1 MTMFSK
7 LIRGVAALALVAALA
22 GCGQQSAP
30 DARFTT
36 LDGQSV
42 QLSSYKGK
50 VVLVNFWA
58 TTCTTCVAEMPKLVE
73 IHQRLAAKG
82 YATVAIA
89 MDYDPP
95 EYVRNYASKNGLPFT
110 VGLDQGGAAAKS
122 FEDVRL
128 TPTSFLIDRQGH
140 IVQKYLGAPDFPKFE
155 ALVEKLLADPA

>member
-1 MTMFSK
+1 MNMFSK
-7 LIRGVAALALVAALA
+7 LIRGVAALTLVLGLA
-22 GCGQQSAP
+22 GCGEQSAP

-128 TPTSFLIDRQGH
+128 TPTSFLIDRQGR